1 MAWIIGVDVG
11 GTFTDFHVYDDES
24 GELRLHKT
32 PSTPDN
38 PARAVLNGI
47 NELSDDMDL
56 ADVSRLS
63 HGTTVATNALIQR
76 RGGKVALL
84 VTEGFRDL
92 LEIGRQIRP
101 HMFSFQQDHPTPL
114 VPRERRLE
122 VAERILFDGS
132 VHRPLSQAAIDGAVA
147 AVRESGAECLAI
159 CLIFGFINPD
169 HERRLRDALQTA
181 LPDLK
186 ISISSD
192 VQPEFREYERLS
204 TTVLNAFLQPV
215 MGSYLTEFEDQ
226 LTKLMPNADLGINQ
240 SAGGLMTP
248 ARARQL
254 PIRTALSGPA
264 AGVVGAI
271 DAARSAELANVITLD
286 MGGTSADVC
295 LIREL
300 EADVAYD
307 RWIEGYPVRLA
318 SVDVNAVG
326 AGGGSIAW
334 FERDGLMKVGPQSA
348 GAVPGPACYGQG
360 GTEPTVSD
368 ANLVLGR
375 LSPKGLLGGGMALDV
390 DAARAALAPVAE
402 RLGMTIERTAH
413 GILGIVAANMVRAIR
428 TISVERGHDPRDF
441 VLLPFGGAGPLH
453 AVDVAH
459 ALGINNMLVP
469 LAPGILCAR
478 GLVVSDLRE
487 GFVISRV
494 MPLMA
499 EAMGDI
505 TANLVDLG
513 HQAAAWFEQA
523 GIDLDA
529 RQTMFSLDMRYI
541 GQNYELQVDLD
552 DAQAQVP
559 QAQEPLLQDLADK
572 FFAAHERSY
581 GYHNP
586 EDAVEVVNLRV
597 TAIGRLAGPGDG
609 GAQAMAAPGTRAVAD
624 ATRQVWFSGDT
635 SVETPVYDRAKLLPG
650 QELDGP
656 AVIEQLDATTILAP
670 GDHCRIDKAGNL
682 YVEMSH
688 E

>member
-1 MAWIIGVDVG
+1 MSWIIGVDVG
-11 GTFTDFHVYDDES
+11 GTFTDFHVYDDVS
-24 GELRLHKT
+24 GEQRLHKT

-47 NELSDDMDL
+47 NELASGDLDL
-56 ADVSRLS
+56 AQVSRLS

-76 RGGKVALL
+76 GGGKVALL

-114 VPRERRLE
+114 VPRERRFE
-122 VAERILFDGS
+122 AAERILYDGS
-132 VHRPLSQAAIDGAVA
+132 VHRALDQDAIDRAVA
-147 AVRESGAECLAI
+147 QVAGSGADCLAI

-169 HERRLRDALQTA
+169 HERRLRLALHET
-181 LPDLK
+181 LPDLH
-186 ISISSD
+186 ISISSE

-204 TTVLNAFLQPV
+204 TTVLNTYLQPI

-226 LTKLMPNADLGINQ
+226 LTKLMPDADLGINQ

-271 DAARSAELANVITLD
+271 DAARSADIANVITLD

-295 LIREL
+295 LIRDL
-300 EADVAYD
+300 EAEVAYD
-307 RWIEGYPVRLA
+307 RWIEGYPLRLA

-348 GAVPGPACYGQG
+348 GAEPGPACYGLG
-360 GTEPTVSD
+360 GVEPTVSD

-375 LSPKGLLGGGMALDV
+375 LSAKGLLGGGMALQV
-390 DAARAALAPVAE
+390 DAARGSLAGAAK
-402 RLGMTIERTAH
+402 RLGMSIERTAH
-413 GILGIVAANMVRAIR
+413 GVLGIVAANMVRAIR

-453 AVDVAH
+453 AADVGR
-459 ALGINNMLVP
+459 ALGITRMLVP
-469 LAPGILCAR
+469 AAPGILCAR

-494 MPLMA
+494 TPLIADTMT
-499 EAMGDI
+499 DLS
-505 TANLVDLG
+505 ANLADLRR
-513 HQAAAWFEQA
+513 QAAAWFETA
-523 GIDLDA
+523 GIDGGDQA
-529 RQTMFSLDMRYI
+529 TIYSLDMRYI
-541 GQNYELQVDLD
+541 GQNYELAVELDEDQARQPDLG
-552 DAQAQVP
+552 
-559 QAQEPLLQDLADK
+559 LLAEK
-572 FFAAHERSY
+572 FFAAHERNY

-586 EDAVEVVNLRV
+586 DDPVEVVNLRV

-609 GAQAMAAPGTRAVAD
+609 GAQGMDGAGEMAVAD
-624 ATRQVWFSGDT
+624 HNRPVWFDGEA
-635 SVETPVYDRAKLLPG
+635 SVDTPVYDRAKLLPG
-650 QELDGP
+650 QTLAGP
-656 AVIEQLDATTILAP
+656 AVIEQLDATTVLGPGDQCAIDRVGNLIVELAP
-670 GDHCRIDKAGNL
+670 
-682 YVEMSH
+682 
-688 E
+688 

>member
-1 MAWIIGVDVG
+1 MSWVIGVDVG

-24 GELRLHKT
+24 GALRIHKT

-38 PARAVLNGI
+38 PATAVLRGL
-47 NELSDDMDL
+47 NELAHVGDIDF
-56 ADVSRLS
+56 AAVSRLS
-63 HGTTVATNALIQR
+63 HGTTVATNSLLQR

-114 VPRERRLE
+114 VPRERRFE
-122 VAERILFDGS
+122 AAERILYDGS
-132 VHRPLSQAAIDGAVA
+132 VHRPLEQGAVDRAVA
-147 AVRESGAECLAI
+147 AVAQSGADCLAI
-159 CLIFGFINPD
+159 CLLFAFINPD
-169 HERRLRDALQTA
+169 HERQLRDGLHAA
-181 LPDLK
+181 LPDLH
-186 ISISSD
+186 ISISSE

-204 TTVLNAFLQPV
+204 TTVLNAYLQPV
-215 MGSYLTEFEDQ
+215 MGSYLAEFEDRVSR
-226 LTKLMPNADLGINQ
+226 LMPSASLGINQ
-240 SAGGLMTP
+240 SAGGLMTS

-271 DAARSAELANVITLD
+271 DTARSAHEPNVITLD

-295 LIREL
+295 LIRNL
-300 EADVAYD
+300 AADVAYD

-375 LSPKGLLGGGMALDV
+375 LSPRGLLGGGMALRE
-390 DAARAALAPVAE
+390 DAARVSLAASAA
-402 RLGMTIERTAH
+402 RLDMSIERTAH
-413 GILGIVAANMVRAIR
+413 GILGIVVANMVRAIR

-453 AVDVAH
+453 AADVAR
-459 ALGINNMLVP
+459 ALGISRMLVP
-469 LAPGILCAR
+469 PAPGILCAR

-487 GFVISRV
+487 SFVISRV
-494 MPLMA
+494 TALSQAAMA
-499 EAMGDI
+499 EIEG
-505 TANLVDLG
+505 NLNQLAQ
-513 HQAAAWFEQA
+513 QAKAWFDQVEIA
-523 GIDLDA
+523 ADA
-529 RQTMFSLDMRYI
+529 REATYSLDMRYT
-541 GQNYELQVDLD
+541 GQNYELQVELD
-552 DAQAQVP
+552 DAQALRP
-559 QAQEPLLQDLADK
+559 ELSLLREE
-572 FFAAHERSY
+572 FFAAHERTY

-586 EDAVEVVNLRV
+586 ADPAEVVNLRV
-597 TAIGRLAGPGDG
+597 TAIGRLKGPGESAG
-609 GAQAMAAPGTRAVAD
+609 QAVTAPSAEAVPEH
-624 ATRQVWFSGDT
+624 RRPVWFDGETALD
-635 SVETPVYDRAKLLPG
+635 TPVYDRDKLVPR

-656 AVIEQLDATTILAP
+656 AVIEQLDATTLLGS
-670 GDHCRIDKAGNL
+670 GDHCRVDTARNL
-682 YVEMSH
+682 IVELAH
-688 E
+688 D

>member
-1 MAWIIGVDVG
+1 MSWIIGVDVG

-24 GELRLHKT
+24 GDLRIHKT

-38 PARAVLNGI
+38 PATAVLRGL
-47 NELSDDMDL
+47 NELAQDMGGDL
-56 ADVSRLS
+56 TAVSRLS
-63 HGTTVATNALIQR
+63 HGTTIATNAMIQR

-101 HMFSFQQDHPTPL
+101 HMFSFQQDHPAPL

-122 VAERILFDGS
+122 AAERVLYDGT
-132 VHRPLSQAAIDGAVA
+132 VHRALGAEAIERAVDE
-147 AVRESGAECLAI
+147 VRDSGAECLAI

-169 HERRLRDALQTA
+169 HEQQLRDAIQTA
-181 LPDLK
+181 LPDLQ
-186 ISISSD
+186 ISISSE

-204 TTVLNAFLQPV
+204 TTVLNAYLQPI
-215 MGSYLTEFEDQ
+215 MASYLSEFEDRVGQ
-226 LTKLMPNADLGINQ
+226 MMPNATLGI
-240 SAGGLMTP
+240 SGLMTP

-271 DAARSAELANVITLD
+271 DAARSAGLANIITLD

-295 LIREL
+295 LIRDR

-307 RWIEGYPVRLA
+307 RWIEGYPVRIA

-348 GAVPGPACYGQG
+348 GAHPGPACYGQG

-375 LSPKGLLGGGMALDV
+375 LSPQGLLGGGMALDEA
-390 DAARAALAPVAE
+390 AARQALEGAAA

-413 GILGIVAANMVRAIR
+413 GLLGIVVANMVRAIR

-453 AVDVAH
+453 AADVAS
-459 ALGINNMLVP
+459 ALGISRMLVP
-469 LAPGILCAR
+469 PAPGILCAR

-487 GFVISRV
+487 GFVISRLT
-494 MPLMA
+494 PLTA
-499 EAMGDI
+499 ASKTDI
-505 TANLVDLG
+505 AANLAELADR
-513 HQAAAWFEQA
+513 AAAWFDQA
-523 GIDLDA
+523 GVAAAA
-529 RQTMFSLDMRYI
+529 RETQYSLDMRYI
-541 GQNYELQVDLD
+541 GQNYELQV
-552 DAQAQVP
+552 
-559 QAQEPLLQDLADK
+559 
-572 FFAAHERSY
+572 
-581 GYHNP
+581 
-586 EDAVEVVNLRV
+586 
-597 TAIGRLAGPGDG
+597 
-609 GAQAMAAPGTRAVAD
+609 
-624 ATRQVWFSGDT
+624 
-635 SVETPVYDRAKLLPG
+635 
-650 QELDGP
+650 ELDGN
-656 AVIEQLDATTILAP
+656 
-670 GDHCRIDKAGNL
+670 GDGEGSSA
-682 YVEMSH
+682 
-688 E
+688 

>member
-1 MAWIIGVDVG
+1 MSWIIGVDVG

-24 GELRLHKT
+24 GALVIHKT

-38 PARAVLNGI
+38 PATAVLRGL
-47 NELSDDMDL
+47 NELAQAGDVDF
-56 ADVSRLS
+56 AAVSRLS
-63 HGTTVATNALIQR
+63 HGTTVATNSLIQR

-101 HMFSFQQDHPTPL
+101 HMFSFQQDHPSPL
-114 VPRERRLE
+114 VPRERRFE
-122 VAERILFDGS
+122 AAERILYDGS
-132 VHRPLSQAAIDGAVA
+132 VHRPLDQEAIDGAVA
-147 AVRESGAECLAI
+147 EIAHSGADCLAI
-159 CLIFGFINPD
+159 CLIFGFLNPA
-169 HERRLRDALQTA
+169 HEQQLRQGIQAA
-181 LPDLK
+181 LPDLQ
-186 ISISSD
+186 ISISSE

-204 TTVLNAFLQPV
+204 TTVLNAYLQPV
-215 MGSYLTEFEDQ
+215 MGSYLSEFEDQ
-226 LTKLMPNADLGINQ
+226 VSQLMPNASLGINQ

-271 DAARSAELANVITLD
+271 DTARTADVPNVITLD

-295 LIREL
+295 LIRDL
-300 EADVAYD
+300 AADVAYD

-348 GAVPGPACYGQG
+348 GAVPGPACYGHG

-375 LSPKGLLGGGMALDV
+375 LSPRGLLGGGMALRED
-390 DAARAALAPVAE
+390 LAGTSLQPAAE
-402 RLGMTIERTAH
+402 RLGMSIERTAH

-453 AVDVAH
+453 AADVAR
-459 ALGINNMLVP
+459 ALGISRMLVP
-469 LAPGILCAR
+469 PAPGILCAR

-487 GFVISRV
+487 SFVISRLT
-494 MPLMA
+494 PLS
-499 EAMGDI
+499 EGAMDDI
-505 TANLVDLG
+505 EANLGQLAQ
-513 HQAAAWFEQA
+513 QAAAWFDQA
-523 GIDLDA
+523 EVAAGA
-529 RQTMFSLDMRYI
+529 REAVYSLDMRYI
-541 GQNYELQVDLD
+541 GQNYELQVELD
-552 DAQAQVP
+552 EAEVRQPELLAL
-559 QAQEPLLQDLADK
+559 QEK
-572 FFAAHERSY
+572 FFAAHERNY

-586 EDAVEVVNLRV
+586 DDPVEVVNLRV
-597 TAIGRLAGPGDG
+597 TAIGRLQGPGEGDG
-609 GAQAMAAPGTRAVAD
+609 GATAVKDSAAVPEYDRP
-624 ATRQVWFSGDT
+624 VWFDG
-635 SVETPVYDRAKLLPG
+635 EAALATPVYDRDKLLPG
-650 QELDGP
+650 QELTGP
-656 AVIEQLDATTILAP
+656 AVIEQLDATTLLGP
-670 GDHCRIDKAGNL
+670 GDRCRVDAARNL
-682 YVEMSH
+682 MVELAH
-688 E
+688 D

>member
-1 MAWIIGVDVG
+1 MSWIIGVDVG

-24 GELRLHKT
+24 GALRIHKT

-38 PARAVLNGI
+38 PATAVLRGLD
-47 NELSDDMDL
+47 ELARATDVDF
-56 ADVSRLS
+56 AAVSRLS
-63 HGTTVATNALIQR
+63 HGTTVATNSLIQR

-101 HMFSFQQDHPTPL
+101 HMFSFQQDYPSPL
-114 VPRERRLE
+114 VPRERRFE
-122 VAERILFDGS
+122 AAERILYDGT
-132 VHRPLSQAAIDGAVA
+132 VYRALDQDAVEQAVDAVA
-147 AVRESGAECLAI
+147 QSGADCLAV
-159 CLIFGFINPD
+159 CLIFGFINPA
-169 HERRLRDALQTA
+169 HEQQLRQRLQQA
-181 LPDLK
+181 LPDLH
-186 ISISSD
+186 ISISSE

-204 TTVLNAFLQPV
+204 TTVLNAYLQPV
-215 MGSYLTEFEDQ
+215 MGSYLSQFEDQ
-226 LTKLMPNADLGINQ
+226 VSQLMPNATLGINQ

-271 DAARSAELANVITLD
+271 DTARAAHMPNVITLD

-295 LIREL
+295 LIRDL
-300 EADVAYD
+300 AADVAYD

-375 LSPKGLLGGGMALDV
+375 LSPQGLLGGGMALRE
-390 DAARAALAPVAE
+390 DAARASLAPAAE
-402 RLGMTIERTAH
+402 RLGMSIERTAH
-413 GILGIVAANMVRAIR
+413 GILGIVVANMVRAIR

-453 AVDVAH
+453 AADVGR
-459 ALGINNMLVP
+459 ALGISRLLVP
-469 LAPGILCAR
+469 PAPGILCAR

-487 GFVISRV
+487 SFVISRV
-494 MPLMA
+494 TPLSQAAMA
-499 EAMGDI
+499 AIEG
-505 TANLVDLG
+505 NLENLAE
-513 HQAAAWFEQA
+513 QAAAWFDSADIGPGAQ
-523 GIDLDA
+523 DA
-529 RQTMFSLDMRYI
+529 VYSLDMRYI
-541 GQNYELQVDLD
+541 GQNYELQVELD
-552 DAQAQVP
+552 PGEAQGPELSALR
-559 QAQEPLLQDLADK
+559 EK
-572 FFAAHERSY
+572 FFAAHERNY

-586 EDAVEVVNLRV
+586 EDPVEVVNLRV
-597 TAIGRLAGPGDG
+597 TAIGRLPGPGEGAGPAVAHD
-609 GAQAMAAPGTRAVAD
+609 ATDAVAEHHRAV
-624 ATRQVWFSGDT
+624 WFDGET
-635 SVETPVYDRAKLLPG
+635 FLETPVYDRDRLLPG

-656 AVIEQLDATTILAP
+656 AVIEQLDATTLLGP
-670 GDHCRIDKAGNL
+670 GDHCRVDAAGNL
-682 YVEMSH
+682 FVELAH
-688 E
+688 G

>member
-1 MAWIIGVDVG
+1 
-11 GTFTDFHVYDDES
+11 
-24 GELRLHKT
+24 
-32 PSTPDN
+32 
-38 PARAVLNGI
+38 
-47 NELSDDMDL
+47 
-56 ADVSRLS
+56 
-63 HGTTVATNALIQR
+63 
-76 RGGKVALL
+76 GGKVALL

-101 HMFSFQQDHPTPL
+101 HMFSFQQDHPAPL

-122 VAERILFDGS
+122 AAERVLYDGT
-132 VHRPLSQAAIDGAVA
+132 VHRELSSDAIARAVSE
-147 AVRESGAECLAI
+147 VQRSGADCLAI

-169 HERRLRDALQTA
+169 HEQRLREAVQA
-181 LPDLK
+181 VLPDLH
-186 ISISSD
+186 ISISSE

-204 TTVLNAFLQPV
+204 TTVLNAYLQPV
-215 MGSYLTEFEDQ
+215 MASYLSEFEDRAGEM
-226 LTKLMPNADLGINQ
+226 MPNATLGINQ

-248 ARARQL
+248 GRARQL

-271 DAARSAELANVITLD
+271 DAARSAGLADVITLD

-295 LIREL
+295 LIRDC

-390 DAARAALAPVAE
+390 DAARASLTPAAE

-453 AVDVAH
+453 AVDVAR
-459 ALGINNMLVP
+459 ALGINRMLVP
-469 LAPGILCAR
+469 MAPGILCAR

-494 MPLMA
+494 MPLVA
-499 EAMGDI
+499 DAMGDI

-513 HQAAAWFEQA
+513 RQAAAWFAQA
-523 GIDLDA
+523 GIDADD

-559 QAQEPLLQDLADK
+559 ALSVLAEK

-586 EDAVEVVNLRV
+586 EDPVEVVNLRV

-609 GAQAMAAPGTRAVAD
+609 GWQAMAAPGTKAQAD
-624 ATRQVWFSGDT
+624 TTRQVWFSGDT

-650 QELDGP
+650 HEFDGP

-670 GDHCRIDKAGNL
+670 GDQCRIDQAGNL
-682 YVEMSH
+682 YVELSH

>member
-1 MAWIIGVDVG
+1 MSWIIGVDVG

-47 NELSDDMDL
+47 NELASGDLDL
-56 ADVSRLS
+56 AQVSRLS

-114 VPRERRLE
+114 VPRERRFE
-122 VAERILFDGS
+122 AAERVLYDGS
-132 VHRPLSQAAIDGAVA
+132 VHRPLSQDAIDRAVA
-147 AVRESGAECLAI
+147 QVRESGADCLAI

-169 HERRLRDALQTA
+169 HERRLRQAMQAA
-181 LPDLK
+181 LPDLQ
-186 ISISSD
+186 ISISSE

-204 TTVLNAFLQPV
+204 TTVLNSYLQPV
-215 MGSYLTEFEDQ
+215 MGSYLGEFEDE
-226 LTKLMPNADLGINQ
+226 LSKLMPNADLGINQ

-271 DAARSAELANVITLD
+271 DAARAAGMGNVITLD

-295 LIREL
+295 LIRDF

-360 GTEPTVSD
+360 GLEPTVSD

-375 LSPKGLLGGGMALDV
+375 LSPRGLLGGGMALDV
-390 DAARAALAPVAE
+390 EAARASLTPAAE
-402 RLGMTIERTAH
+402 RLGMSIERTAH
-413 GILGIVAANMVRAIR
+413 GVLGIVAANMVRAIR

-453 AVDVAH
+453 AADVAR
-459 ALGINNMLVP
+459 ALGITRMLIP
-469 LAPGILCAR
+469 AAPGILCAR

-494 MPLMA
+494 TPLVPETMA
-499 EAMGDI
+499 DL
-505 TANLVDLG
+505 TANLADLR
-513 HQAAAWFEQA
+513 QRAEAWFDGA
-523 GIDLDA
+523 GIGAGD
-529 RQTMFSLDMRYI
+529 RQSLYSLDMRYI
-541 GQNYELQVDLD
+541 GQNYELQVELD
-552 DAQAQVP
+552 DGEAQQP
-559 QAQEPLLQDLADK
+559 DLAVLAEK
-572 FFAAHERSY
+572 FFAAHERNY

-586 EDAVEVVNLRV
+586 EDPIEVVNLRV
-597 TAIGRLAGPGDG
+597 TAVGHLAGPGG
-609 GAQAMAAPGTRAVAD
+609 GAAQGAAGAGAAVAEYQ
-624 ATRQVWFSGDT
+624 RPVWFDG
-635 SVETPVYDRAKLLPG
+635 ETPLDTPIYDRAKLLPG
-650 QELDGP
+650 QSLAGP
-656 AVIEQLDATTILAP
+656 AVIEQLDATTVLGP
-670 GDHCRIDKAGNL
+670 GDKCHVDDTGNL
-682 YVEMSH
+682 IVELAND
-688 E
+688 